1 MAGIRNII
9 EVKNIKKNNKVT
21 DIFDKL
27 KGKKKKV
34 RINDLSFKVKEG
46 EVFSIIGLNGAG
58 KTTIMKSILGLI
70 TPDSG
75 EIRVF
80 GERKLRKE
88 DFYRIGY
95 LPEISYYPKEVKL
108 KDLMEYY
115 ADLYDMDKYD
125 RKNRLGEILE
135 LLNLHKRTNDRLEK
149 FSKGMLQRVG
159 LAQAIMNEPELL
171 FLDEPMSGLDPLG
184 RKQVMEII
192 KTIKRRGT
200 TVILNTHILSD
211 VEKMGDRIAIVDN
224 GEVKKLFNYSDYAW
238 GKTHYMIEV
247 SVPYRGFAKIA
258 DRYIKRVEDD
268 DLNEMLKELTTI
280 GVEIKS
286 IVKGEFRLEDFFIDE
301 IGGKDRKTE

>member
-9 EVKNIKKNNKVT
+9 EVKNISKNYKVT
-21 DIFDKL
+21 DIFDRL
-27 KGKKKKV
+27 KGDKIKV
-34 RINDLSFKVKEG
+34 GINDVSFEVKEG

-80 GERKLRKE
+80 GERKLRK
-88 DFYRIGY
+88 DDYYRIGY

-135 LLNLHKRTNDRLEK
+135 LLNLHKRTEDRLEK

-184 RKQVMEII
+184 RKHVMEII

-224 GEVKKLFNYSDYAW
+224 GEVKKVFNYSDYAW

-247 SVPYRGFAKIA
+247 TVPYRGFAKIA
-258 DRYIKRVEDD
+258 DRYIKRVEED

-301 IGGKDRKTE
+301 IGGKDRKSE

>member
-9 EVKNIKKNNKVT
+9 EVKNISKNYKVT
-21 DIFDKL
+21 DIFDRL
-27 KGKKKKV
+27 KGDKIKV
-34 RINDLSFKVKEG
+34 GINDVSFEVKEG

-88 DFYRIGY
+88 DYYRIGY

-301 IGGKDRKTE
+301 IGGKDRKSE

>member
-9 EVKNIKKNNKVT
+9 EVKNISKNYKVT
-21 DIFDKL
+21 DIFERL
-27 KGKKKKV
+27 KGDKIKV
-34 RINDLSFKVKEG
+34 GINDVSFEVKEG

-58 KTTIMKSILGLI
+58 KTTIMKCILGLI
-70 TPDSG
+70 KQDSG

-80 GERKLRKE
+80 GDSRLRKE
-88 DFYRIGY
+88 DYYRIGY

-135 LLNLHKRTNDRLEK
+135 LLNLHRRTDDRLEK

-184 RKQVMEII
+184 RKHVMDII

-224 GEVKKLFNYSDYAW
+224 GEVKKVFNYSDYAW
-238 GKTHYMIEV
+238 GKVHYMVEV

-258 DRYIKRVEDD
+258 DKYIKRVEED

-301 IGGKDRKTE
+301 IGGKDRKSE

>member
-9 EVKNIKKNNKVT
+9 EVKNISKNYKVT
-21 DIFDKL
+21 DICDRL
-27 KGKKKKV
+27 KGDKIEDG
-34 RINDLSFKVKEG
+34 INDVSFEVKEG

-75 EIRVF
+75 EIGVF

-88 DFYRIGY
+88 DYYRIGY

>member
-9 EVKNIKKNNKVT
+9 EVKNISKNYKVT
-21 DIFDKL
+21 DIFDRL
-27 KGKKKKV
+27 KGDKIKV
-34 RINDLSFKVKEG
+34 GINDVSFEVKEG

-88 DFYRIGY
+88 DYYRIGY

>member
-9 EVKNIKKNNKVT
+9 EVKNISKNYKVT
-21 DIFDKL
+21 DIFERL
-27 KGKKKKV
+27 KGDKIKV
-34 RINDLSFKVKEG
+34 GINNVSFEVKEG

-80 GERKLRKE
+80 GERRLRKE
-88 DFYRIGY
+88 DYYRIGY

-135 LLNLHKRTNDRLEK
+135 LLNLHKRTGDRLEK

-159 LAQAIMNEPELL
+159 LAQAIMNEPEIL

-184 RKQVMEII
+184 RKHVMDII
-192 KTIKRRGT
+192 RTIKRRGT

-224 GEVKKLFNYSDYAW
+224 GEVKKVFNYSDYAW
-238 GKTHYMIEV
+238 GKVHYMIEIN
-247 SVPYRGFAKIA
+247 VPYRGFAKIA
-258 DRYIKRVEDD
+258 DKYIKRVEED
-268 DLNEMLKELTTI
+268 DLNEMLRELTTI

-286 IVKGEFRLEDFFIDE
+286 IAKGEFRLEDFFIDE
-301 IGGKDRKTE
+301 IGGKERKSE

>member
-9 EVKNIKKNNKVT
+9 EVKNISKNYKVT
-21 DIFDKL
+21 DIFDRL
-27 KGKKKKV
+27 KGDKIKV
-34 RINDLSFKVKEG
+34 GINDVSFEVKEG

-88 DFYRIGY
+88 DYYRIGY

-258 DRYIKRVEDD
+258 DKYIKRVEDD